1 MKFFIMF
8 LITCCVIF
16 SILAIVNTIQLK
28 KIKQKT
34 KEKIYY
40 TPKLSSLDRKDF
52 ETYMGYLIK
61 DLY

>member
-1 MKFFIMF
+1 MF
-8 LITCCVIF
+8 LIICYVIL

-34 KEKIYY
+34 KKKIYY
-40 TPKLSSLDRKDF
+40 TPKLSSLHGKDF
-52 ETYMGYLIK
+52 KTYMGYLIR